1 MRSLYNK
8 ILALCL
14 KKQSEKVLYFISFIE
29 SSVFPIPIVF
39 LMIPVQLVKRH
50 RAMIIGFLVTVTS
63 VLGGALGYYLGY
75 FFYDTIGAKVISLYG
90 YQDSFLEFTN
100 SITKEMEFWFV
111 FFYAFTP
118 FPYKL
123 LTIGSGF
130 VQFNFWIFIV
140 GSFISRAI
148 RFLTISFLIWKF
160 GESIKNFIEKY
171 LNILTLL
178 TAILLI
184 LIFLSLSCLPFHH
197 FRS

>member
-50 RAMIIGFLVTVTS
+50 RAMIIGFLVTLTS
-63 VLGGALGYYLGY
+63 VLGGASGYYLGY

-184 LIFLSLSCLPFHH
+184 LIFIFVKYY
-197 FRS
+197 F

>member
-50 RAMIIGFLVTVTS
+50 RAMIIGFLVTVSS

-100 SITKEMEFWFV
+100 SISKEMEFWFV

-130 VQFNFWIFIV
+130 VQFNFWIFII

-160 GESIKNFIEKY
+160 GESIKNFIERY
-171 LNILTLL
+171 LNILTLI
-178 TAILLI
+178 TALLLI
-184 LIFLSLSCLPFHH
+184 LIFIFVKYY
-197 FRS
+197 F

>member
-171 LNILTLL
+171 LNILTLI
-178 TAILLI
+178 TALLLI
-184 LIFLSLSCLPFHH
+184 LIFIFVKYY
-197 FRS
+197 F

>member
-171 LNILTLL
+171 LNILTFL

-184 LIFLSLSCLPFHH
+184 LIFIFVKYY
-197 FRS
+197 F

>member
-29 SSVFPIPIVF
+29 SSDFPIPIVF

-184 LIFLSLSCLPFHH
+184 LIFIFVKYY
-197 FRS
+197 F

>member
-184 LIFLSLSCLPFHH
+184 LIFILEKYYF
-197 FRS
+197 

>member
-100 SITKEMEFWFV
+100 SITKEIEFWFV

-184 LIFLSLSCLPFHH
+184 LIFIFVKYY
-197 FRS
+197 F

>member
-1 MRSLYNK
+1 MRSFYNK

-184 LIFLSLSCLPFHH
+184 LIFIFVKYY
-197 FRS
+197 F

>member
-50 RAMIIGFLVTVTS
+50 RAMIIGFLVTVSS

-171 LNILTLL
+171 LNILTLI
-178 TAILLI
+178 TALLLI
-184 LIFLSLSCLPFHH
+184 LIFIFVKYY
-197 FRS
+197 F

>member
-8 ILALCL
+8 ILTLCL

-184 LIFLSLSCLPFHH
+184 LIFIFVKYY
-197 FRS
+197 F

>member
-123 LTIGSGF
+123 LTIS
-130 VQFNFWIFIV
+130 
-140 GSFISRAI
+140 
-148 RFLTISFLIWKF
+148 
-160 GESIKNFIEKY
+160 SILF
-171 LNILTLL
+171 
-178 TAILLI
+178 ILLFLVNTI
-184 LIFLSLSCLPFHH
+184 CLFKYVLLICALGTPLMCTIFPTPCTRFTSLTSRIGLIVNHH
-197 FRS
+197 L

>member
-130 VQFNFWIFIV
+130 VQFNFWIFII

-184 LIFLSLSCLPFHH
+184 LIFIFVKYY
-197 FRS
+197 F

>member
-1 MRSLYNK
+1 MRCLYNK

-50 RAMIIGFLVTVTS
+50 RAMIIGFLVTVSS

-100 SITKEMEFWFV
+100 SISKEMEFWFV

-130 VQFNFWIFIV
+130 VQFNFWIFII

-160 GESIKNFIEKY
+160 GESIKNFIDKY
-171 LNILTLL
+171 LNILTLI
-178 TAILLI
+178 TALLLI
-184 LIFLSLSCLPFHH
+184 LIFIFVKYY
-197 FRS
+197 F

>member
-14 KKQSEKVLYFISFIE
+14 KKQSEKILYFISFIE

-171 LNILTLL
+171 LNILTLI
-178 TAILLI
+178 TALLLI
-184 LIFLSLSCLPFHH
+184 LIFIFVKYY
-197 FRS
+197 F

>member
-90 YQDSFLEFTN
+90 YQESFLEFTN
-100 SITKEMEFWFV
+100 LITTEMEFWLV

-184 LIFLSLSCLPFHH
+184 LIFIFVKYY
-197 FRS
+197 F

>member
-160 GESIKNFIEKY
+160 GKSIKNFIEKY
-171 LNILTLL
+171 LNIITLL

-184 LIFLSLSCLPFHH
+184 LIFIFVKYY
-197 FRS
+197 F

>member
-160 GESIKNFIEKY
+160 GESIKNFLEKY

-184 LIFLSLSCLPFHH
+184 LVFIFVKYYF
-197 FRS
+197 

>member
-75 FFYDTIGAKVISLYG
+75 FFYDTIGAKVITLYG

-184 LIFLSLSCLPFHH
+184 LIFIFVKYY
-197 FRS
+197 F

>member
-50 RAMIIGFLVTVTS
+50 RAMIIGFLVTVAS

-100 SITKEMEFWFV
+100 SITKEMEFWLV

-140 GSFISRAI
+140 GSFVSRAI

-171 LNILTLL
+171 LNILTLS

-184 LIFLSLSCLPFHH
+184 LIFISVKYYF
-197 FRS
+197 